1 MINANEN
8 ALKLKIKLNNYKIEK
23 PKLVKAMGILAR
35 DHFRLNFKKQG
46 FDDAGVKA
54 WKKRSFEMP
63 GKSRSVLT
71 QRGKLRDSIQY
82 RVAFN
87 YTVIYSKEPYAS
99 IHNEGGKV
107 PVTRKMRSFF
117 WAMYYQTLGK
127 ATTEAKTSLKTKKT
141 TYASSSLK
149 KKESLM
155 PEAKI
160 WLNMAM
166 KKGNTITIPQRQFMG
181 HSQNMNKKIDRL
193 VKQTLKKI

>member
-8 ALKLKIKLNNYKIEK
+8 ALKLKLKLANYKIEK

-46 FDDAGVKA
+46 FDDSGVKA

-71 QRGKLRDSIQY
+71 QRGKLRDSIEY
-82 RVAFN
+82 RVSASS
-87 YTVIYSKEPYAS
+87 TIISSRQPYAR
-99 IHNEGGKV
+99 IHNDGGTL

-117 WAMYYQTLGK
+117 WAMYYQAKGASK
-127 ATTEAKTSLKTKKT
+127 QPNAEAL
-141 TYASSSLK
+141 
-149 KKESLM
+149 
-155 PEAKI
+155 I
-160 WLNMAM
+160 WRNMAM